1 MKKQNAKKTFL
12 YRETFPSLID
22 KGIHT
27 IPCNGNFEFTIES
40 AESLQNSRIV
50 DIFWEASEINAI
62 SISEKDNDIEPVS
75 YDSVK
80 ICFYNNSNSAIDI
93 RLYTI
98 EEFETGIIE
107 VESESP

>member
-1 MKKQNAKKTFL
+1 MKKQNVMKTFL

-22 KGIHT
+22 KGKHT
-27 IPCNGNFEFTIES
+27 IPSNGNFEYTIES

-62 SISEKDNDIEPVS
+62 SISEKDNESIP

-80 ICFYNNSNSAIDI
+80 ICFYNNSNSTIDI

-107 VESESP
+107 VEGESS